1 MALRIANFI
10 ALLSIVLLFS
20 NCKTVKV
27 IQQGTLNMVSA
38 RNVDSKMDYV
48 LVKSYM
54 GISEKD
60 LKKESKKKFKE
71 KSNTMEEALNQTVKN
86 TPGGEFLKN
95 VKLYQVV
102 VTKGK
107 KTRQS
112 WAFEGDVWGT
122 QQQSYRGFSIGDLVQ
137 WKDFKKVTHKGK
149 ITGLKDSSEC
159 MVKENGDENSKS
171 VSYDKLS
178 KVSE

>member
-1 MALRIANFI
+1 MTSRIANFI

-20 NCKTVKV
+20 NCKTVEV

-71 KSNTMEEALNQTVKN
+71 KSNK
-86 TPGGEFLKN
+86 
-95 VKLYQVV
+95 
-102 VTKGK
+102 
-107 KTRQS
+107 
-112 WAFEGDVWGT
+112 
-122 QQQSYRGFSIGDLVQ
+122 
-137 WKDFKKVTHKGK
+137 
-149 ITGLKDSSEC
+149 
-159 MVKENGDENSKS
+159 MV
-171 VSYDKLS
+171 
-178 KVSE
+178 